1 MWRAVLVDDEEYVR
15 TELASLFPWHQ
26 HRFELIGEA
35 EDAQT
40 AIELIEKTQP
50 DLVITDIRMPGMDG
64 LELISW
70 IKQHHPEVMAAV
82 ISAYNDFPYVREA
95 LRLGAVDYF
104 IKAEATVETAS
115 IFLSRIDA
123 MLERYYS
130 VLFQHEETTSNLA
143 KYHQLAVKSFWRDV
157 LTRVSNDT
165 ELKQRA
171 DELEILI
178 ENIWFGLIFVHIA
191 NYQTFPEDVQQALR
205 LNLEEQLQAQWHW
218 DWNIVDFKKND
229 VVFICSLINQK
240 PEMKMVKKLHAIAQK
255 LANDFPEKIVVSA
268 SEKFCSVAELP
279 RCFREVQEL
288 NLLRLYHQEARYF
301 ETVQLLKLQNKLE
314 HQHISELL
322 HTWEKLLRNAVQDE
336 LDRFVDNIFQNII
349 PENMSPNEARQLLLD
364 LITILRRVSYEYQIH
379 SQSGADNKHFEINL
393 IEILDEAES
402 ISDWKHHL
410 IKIIVQF
417 IGSVKQYT
425 LPQSSTTIRKALV
438 YIQDNFT
445 RNLSL
450 EEVAEHVGVSKSY
463 LCRIF
468 PEYIGEHFSTYLQ
481 RLRIERAKE
490 LLRFT
495 DEHIYEI
502 ASKVG
507 FWNSRYF
514 SKVFHES
521 VGMTPADYR
530 RILPS
535 NR

>member
-1 MWRAVLVDDEEYVR
+1 MWRAILVDDEEYVR
-15 TELASLFPWHQ
+15 TELASLFPWQ
-26 HRFELIGEA
+26 QYRFELIGEA
-35 EDAQT
+35 ENART

-50 DLVITDIRMPGMDG
+50 DLVITDIRMPEMDG

-70 IKQHHPEVMAAV
+70 IKQHHPEIMAAV
-82 ISAYNDFPYVREA
+82 VSAYNDFPSVREA

-104 IKAEATVETAS
+104 IKAEATAETAGT
-115 IFLSRIDA
+115 FLSRIDA

-130 VLFQHEETTSNLA
+130 VLFEQEETTSNLA

-157 LTRVSNDT
+157 LTRASNDAAI
-165 ELKQRA
+165 KQRA
-171 DELEILI
+171 AELEIDI
-178 ENIWFGLIFVHIA
+178 ENIWFGLIFVHIT
-191 NYQTFPEDVQQALR
+191 NYQTFPADVQQQLR
-205 LNLEEQLQAQWHW
+205 QNLETQLQAQWHGN
-218 DWNIVDFKKND
+218 WNIVDFKKND
-229 VVFICSLINQK
+229 FIIICSLNQRA
-240 PEMKMVKKLHAIAQK
+240 ELEMVKKLHNLARK
-255 LANDFPEKIVVSA
+255 LADDFPGKITVSA
-268 SEKFCSVAELP
+268 SGKFSSVAELP
-279 RCFREVQEL
+279 CCFREVQEI
-288 NLLRLYHQEARYF
+288 NLLRLYHHETKYF

-322 HTWEKLLRNAVQDE
+322 HTWEKLLRNAVSDE
-336 LDRFVDNIFQNII
+336 LSRFIDNIFQNIM
-349 PENMSPNEARQLLLD
+349 PENMSPHEARQLLLD

-379 SQSGADNKHFEINL
+379 SQSGADSNHLEPNL

-402 ISDWKHHL
+402 LSDWKRL
-410 IKIIVQF
+410 LEKTVVQF
-417 IGSVKQYT
+417 INSVKQYT
-425 LPQSSTTIRKALV
+425 LPQSSATIRKALV
-438 YIQDNFT
+438 YIQANFT

-468 PEYIGEHFSTYLQ
+468 PEHIGEHFSTYLQ

-495 DEHIYEI
+495 NDHIYEI

-514 SKVFHES
+514 SKVFHEL

-530 RILPS
+530 RILPA